1 MNQRNDNAGTM
12 AAIVHGDR
20 QNLNRVYE
28 SDQALRQ
35 GTLFPELDKPMCSAC
50 TSDTCVTWEQATDF
64 AAWEV
69 RLYLDTHPCDR
80 SAQALYRHY
89 CQDRDGCG
97 YACLCDCGGEED
109 GGRCGCGRDRSDRC
123 EHWCWT
129 ERPWPWEF
137 CEAEEGQCHVR
148 V

>member
-1 MNQRNDNAGTM
+1 M

-35 GTLFPELDKPMCSAC
+35 GTLFPELDKPMCDQEPC
-50 TSDTCVTWEQATDF
+50 HTCVSCEQAADF

-69 RLYLDTHPCDR
+69 RLYLNTHPCDR

-89 CQDRDGCG
+89 CQEYEDCDCQERQGCG
-97 YACLCDCGGEED
+97 YACLCCCDQDDCD
-109 GGRCGCGRDRSDRC
+109 CQSGCCSQCTRWR
-123 EHWCWT
+123 WT
-129 ERPWPWEF
+129 QEPWPWEY
-137 CEAEEGQCHVR
+137 CEEEGD
-148 V
+148 

>member
-1 MNQRNDNAGTM
+1 MSQKNACAGSMT
-12 AAIVHGDR
+12 AIVHGDR

-35 GTLFPELDKPMCSAC
+35 GTLFPEIDKPMCSEGTC
-50 TSDTCVTWEQATDF
+50 DTCVTWEQATDF

-80 SAQALYRHY
+80 NAQALYRHY
-89 CQDRDGCG
+89 CQERDGCG
-97 YACLCDCGGEED
+97 YACLCDCDED
-109 GGRCGCGRDRSDRC
+109 EDSCGCCNQCSR
-123 EHWCWT
+123 WCWT
-129 ERPWPWEF
+129 EKPWPWEF
-137 CEAEEGQCHVR
+137 CEAEEGKCNVR